1 MTRQLDTKTLNAAAE
16 YYAGL
21 FMMNAGKR
29 DRVWVMEQFFNFTYD
44 DEHRAVVAAMAGQLG
59 PVALVDFEARA
70 KKVFEPRD
78 PKVFEDL
85 LATKLAIDVNGKH
98 IPGQIGTVQIGS
110 RLIGKHI
117 VEVEALDSIR
127 RRRRLGLPKT
137 TEHRELTQATVN
149 LIWPIYAG
157 ESEVR
162 DAGGGGADPIP
173 SAAVEFAKRLLMDQS
188 GALNTFISNASAL
201 LGANAIVDVLDEG
214 SVGAVI
220 KGFDGV
226 QPAGPDVAP
235 VGNLLFTMTCSTTA
249 FGVATD
255 AAPGALKTANT
266 ITDDASADF
275 TATLSYVRG
284 SSSNVADT
292 ALNDHI
298 DGEAGTSGAD
308 WNFNTLAIVSGAV
321 VSATWTI
328 TLPEG

>member
-1 MTRQLDTKTLNAAAE
+1 MTRQLDTKTLSAAVE

-29 DRVWVMEQFFNFTYD
+29 DRDWVMRQFFDFTYA
-44 DEHRAVVAAMAGQLG
+44 DEHKSLVGAMAGQLG
-59 PVALVDFEARA
+59 SVALADFEARG

-78 PKVFEDL
+78 PKVFADL
-85 LATKLAIDVNGKH
+85 LATKLAIDVDGKH
-98 IPGQIGTVQIGS
+98 IPGQIGTCQVGS
-110 RLIGKHI
+110 RLIGKHMI
-117 VEVEALDSIR
+117 EVEAVDSIR
-127 RRRRLGLPKT
+127 RRKRLGLPKT
-137 TEHRELTQATVN
+137 DEHREVIQQPSTLV
-149 LIWPIYAG
+149 WPIYAG
-157 ESEVR
+157 ETEER
-162 DAGGGGADPIP
+162 DRGGSNADPIP
-173 SAAVEFAKRLLMDQS
+173 NSAIEFVKRLAADES
-188 GALNTFISNASAL
+188 GAFNTFIPPASAQA
-201 LGANAIVDVLDEG
+201 GANPLVDILDEG
-214 SVGAVI
+214 SLGAVI
-220 KGFDGV
+220 KGFDGA
-226 QPAGPDVAP
+226 QPAGPDSAN

-249 FGVATD
+249 FGAATD
-255 AAPGALKTANT
+255 AAPGALKTAAT
-266 ITDDASADF
+266 ITDDSSADF